1 MQLIQQ
7 LISSIQNLNPL
18 RKKAPS
24 SDRETA
30 QSKIDYRV
38 KTPTLL
44 QMEAVECGAAA
55 FGIILAYHRKIV
67 PLAELRQNCGV
78 SRDGSKA
85 SNMIKAAR
93 NYGMQAKGFKK
104 QLAQLQELRPPY
116 IVFWNF
122 NHFLV
127 VEGFKKDWVYLNDPA
142 TGPRRVSFKEFD
154 EAYTGVVL
162 VMEPGTEFQRG
173 GRKPSL
179 IGALID
185 RLQGSWGAI
194 LYCFLAGFFLVI
206 PGLVL
211 PVFNQIFVDNILV
224 ENRTEW
230 LRPLILGMSITVII
244 QVLLTLLQRRFLRKL
259 NIKLSVEM
267 SGQFIQ
273 HILRLPVSFY
283 SQRFAGE
290 ISSRININ
298 TKVAEVLSGQLART
312 VIDTMMVV
320 FYAIVMFAYDGVLTA
335 IGICFAAINILT
347 LQWISRQRTD
357 IYMRIIQDRGKVAGT
372 EIAALQSMET
382 LKASALESDFFSR
395 WSGYYT
401 KFINGQQELG
411 VTNQVL
417 GILPVFLTS
426 LSSLSVL
433 VIGGLRVMDGH
444 LSIGMLIAFQSLMTS
459 FLTPVN
465 SLVNFGSTLQELE
478 GDLNRLDDVLQNAID
493 PELDS
498 HNLHT
503 STAKPLQDIS
513 SCELKGYI
521 ELKNVTFGYSRTDG
535 PLIQDLSFQLKPG
548 QRVALVGSSGS
559 GKSTV
564 AKLVAGL
571 YQSWSGEILFD
582 GIPREQIPRA
592 ILSNSLAMVE
602 QEIFLY
608 AGTVRD
614 NLTLWDD
621 TVSNSQLVR
630 ACKDAA
636 IHEVIL
642 ALPGGY
648 EGNLLEGAANFS
660 GGQRQRLEIAR
671 ALVNDPTILI
681 MDEATSALDTETE
694 KIIDRNLRYR
704 GCSCIIVAHRLSTI
718 RDCDEIIVLEKGKV
732 VQRGNHKEMSQLD
745 GSYAR
750 LIRSE
755 QASV

>member
-7 LISSIQNLNPL
+7 FISLIQNLNPFRQKVSL
-18 RKKAPS
+18 L
-24 SDRETA
+24 DGETA
-30 QSKIDYRV
+30 QTHIFSRV

-44 QMEAVECGAAA
+44 QMEAVECGATA

-104 QLAQLQELRPPY
+104 QLAQLQQLPPPY

-162 VMEPGTEFQRG
+162 VMEPGPEFQRG

-179 IGALID
+179 IGALFD
-185 RLQGSWGAI
+185 RLRGSWGAI

-224 ENRTEW
+224 ENRTDW
-230 LRPLILGMSITVII
+230 LRPLILGMTITVII

-267 SGQFIQ
+267 SGQFIH
-273 HILRLPVSFY
+273 HILRLPVAFY
-283 SQRFAGE
+283 AQRFAGE

-312 VIDTMMVV
+312 VIDTVMVV
-320 FYAIVMFAYDGVLTA
+320 FYALVMFAYDGVLTA

-417 GILPVFLTS
+417 GVLPVFLTS

-478 GDLNRLDDVLQNAID
+478 GDLNRLDDVLQNATD

-498 HNLHT
+498 HNLRT
-503 STAKPLQDIS
+503 SQYAS
-513 SCELKGYI
+513 ACELKGYV

-571 YQSWSGEILFD
+571 YQPWSGEILFD
-582 GIPREQIPRA
+582 GIPREQITRA
-592 ILSNSLAMVE
+592 ILSNSLGMVE
-602 QEIFLY
+602 QEIFLF

-630 ACKDAA
+630 ACKDAV
-636 IHEVIL
+636 IHEMIL

-681 MDEATSALDTETE
+681 MDEATSALDADTE

-732 VQRGNHKEMSQLD
+732 VQRGTHQEMSQLD

>member
-7 LISSIQNLNPL
+7 LVSLIQNFNPL
-18 RKKAPS
+18 RQKVPLL
-24 SDRETA
+24 DLETA
-30 QSKIDYRV
+30 QNHIPSRV

-104 QLAQLQELRPPY
+104 QLVQLQQLRSPY

-162 VMEPGTEFQRG
+162 IMEPGPEFQRG

-179 IGALID
+179 IGALFD
-185 RLQGSWGAI
+185 RLRGSWGAI

-224 ENRTEW
+224 ENRTDW
-230 LRPLILGMSITVII
+230 LRPLILGMTITVII
-244 QVLLTLLQRRFLRKL
+244 QVLLTFLQRRLLRKL

-273 HILRLPVSFY
+273 HILRLPVAFY
-283 SQRFAGE
+283 AQRFAGE

-298 TKVAEVLSGQLART
+298 TKVAQVLSGQLART
-312 VIDTMMVV
+312 IIDTVMVV
-320 FYAIVMFAYDGVLTA
+320 FYALVMFAYDGVLTA

-382 LKASALESDFFSR
+382 LKASALESDYFSR

-417 GILPVFLTS
+417 GVVPVFLTS

-478 GDLNRLDDVLQNAID
+478 GDLNRLDDVLQNSTD
-493 PELDS
+493 SELDS

-503 STAKPLQDIS
+503 SQSAS
-513 SCELKGYI
+513 ACELKGYV

-571 YQSWSGEILFD
+571 YQPWSGEILFD
-582 GIPREQIPRA
+582 GIPREQITRA

-602 QEIFLY
+602 QEIFLF

-630 ACKDAA
+630 ACKDAV
-636 IHEVIL
+636 IHDVIL
-642 ALPGGY
+642 ALPKGY

-681 MDEATSALDTETE
+681 MDEATSALDAETE

-732 VQRGNHKEMSQLD
+732 VQRGTHREMSQLD

>member
-1 MQLIQQ
+1 MNLIV
-7 LISSIQNLNPL
+7 SIPNLNPFH
-18 RKKAPS
+18 KKTPPP
-24 SDRETA
+24 DLGTA
-30 QSKIDYRV
+30 QNQILSRV

-55 FGIILAYHRKIV
+55 LGIILAYYRKIV

-104 QLAQLQELRPPY
+104 QLEQLKTLRPPY

-127 VEGFKKDWVYLNDPA
+127 VEGFKKNWVYLNDPA
-142 TGPRRVSFKEFD
+142 TGPRRVSCQEFD

-162 VMEPGTEFQRG
+162 IIEPGSEFQKG

-179 IGALID
+179 IGSLID
-185 RLQGSWGAI
+185 RLRGSFGAI
-194 LYCFLAGFFLVI
+194 LYCLLAGFFLVI

-211 PVFNQIFVDNILV
+211 PVFNQIFVDNILI
-224 ENRTEW
+224 ENRTDW
-230 LRPLILGMSITVII
+230 LRPLILGMAITVII
-244 QVLLTLLQRRFLRKL
+244 QAWLTLLQRQFLRKL

-267 SGQFIQ
+267 SGQFIH
-273 HILRLPVSFY
+273 HILRLPVGFY
-283 SQRFAGE
+283 AQRFAGE

-312 VIDTMMVV
+312 VIDTVMVV

-335 IGICFAAINILT
+335 IAICFAAINMLT
-347 LQWISRQRTD
+347 LQSVSRQRTD
-357 IYMRIIQDRGKVAGT
+357 IYMRTIQDRGKVAGT

-382 LKASALESDFFSR
+382 LKASALESDFFAR

-411 VTNQVL
+411 ITNQVL
-417 GILPVFLTS
+417 GVLPAFLTG
-426 LSSLSVL
+426 LSSLSIL

-444 LSIGMLIAFQSLMTS
+444 LSIGMLVAFQSLMTS

-478 GDLNRLDDVLQNAID
+478 GDLNRLDDVLQNPTD
-493 PELDS
+493 SELDS
-498 HNLHT
+498 QNLHI
-503 STAKPLQDIS
+503 STTQPLQY
-513 SCELKGYI
+513 CQLQGYI
-521 ELKNVTFGYSRTDG
+521 ELKNVTFGYSRTDN

-548 QRVALVGSSGS
+548 QRVALVGGSGS

-571 YQSWSGEILFD
+571 YQPWSGQILFD

-621 TVSNSQLVR
+621 TVTNSQLVR

-671 ALVNDPTILI
+671 ALVNEPTILV
-681 MDEATSALDTETE
+681 MDEATSALDAETE

-718 RDCDEIIVLEKGKV
+718 RDCDEIIVLEQGKV
-732 VQRGNHKEMSQLD
+732 VQRGSHQEMSQID
-745 GSYAR
+745 SPYAR
-750 LIRSE
+750 LIQSE
-755 QASV
+755 QANV

>member
-1 MQLIQQ
+1 
-7 LISSIQNLNPL
+7 
-18 RKKAPS
+18 
-24 SDRETA
+24 
-30 QSKIDYRV
+30 
-38 KTPTLL
+38 
-44 QMEAVECGAAA
+44 MEAVECGAAA

-104 QLAQLQELRPPY
+104 QLAQLQQLPPPY

-162 VMEPGTEFQRG
+162 VMEPGPEFQRG

-179 IGALID
+179 IGALFD
-185 RLQGSWGAI
+185 RLRGSWGAI

-224 ENRTEW
+224 ENRTDW
-230 LRPLILGMSITVII
+230 LRPLVLGMTITVII

-267 SGQFIQ
+267 SGQFIY
-273 HILRLPVSFY
+273 HILRLPVAFY
-283 SQRFAGE
+283 AQRFAGE

-312 VIDTMMVV
+312 VIDTVMVV
-320 FYAIVMFAYDGVLTA
+320 FYALVMFAYDGVLTA
-335 IGICFAAINILT
+335 IAICFAAINILT

-382 LKASALESDFFSR
+382 LKASALESDYFSR

-411 VTNQVL
+411 ITNQVL
-417 GILPVFLTS
+417 GILPVFLMS

-444 LSIGMLIAFQSLMTS
+444 LSIGMLIAFQSLMIS

-478 GDLNRLDDVLQNAID
+478 GDLNRLDDVLQNATD
-493 PELDS
+493 SELDS

-503 STAKPLQDIS
+503 SIQYGS
-513 SCELKGYI
+513 VCELKGYV

-571 YQSWSGEILFD
+571 YQPWSGEILFD
-582 GIPREQIPRA
+582 GIPREQITRA
-592 ILSNSLAMVE
+592 ILSNSLGMVE
-602 QEIFLY
+602 QEIFLF

-630 ACKDAA
+630 ACKDAV

-681 MDEATSALDTETE
+681 MDEATSALDADTE

-732 VQRGNHKEMSQLD
+732 VQRGTHQEMSQLD

>member
-1 MQLIQQ
+1 
-7 LISSIQNLNPL
+7 
-18 RKKAPS
+18 
-24 SDRETA
+24 
-30 QSKIDYRV
+30 
-38 KTPTLL
+38 
-44 QMEAVECGAAA
+44 MEAVECGAAA
-55 FGIILAYHRKIV
+55 LGIILAYYHKIV

-85 SNMIKAAR
+85 SNIIKAAR

-104 QLAQLQELRPPY
+104 QLAQLKILRPPY

-142 TGPRRVSFKEFD
+142 TGPRRISLQEFD

-162 VMEPGTEFQRG
+162 VMEPGTEFQKG

-179 IGALID
+179 IGSLLA
-185 RLQGSWGAI
+185 RLQNSWGPI
-194 LYCFLAGFFLVI
+194 LYCLLTGFFLVI
-206 PGLVL
+206 PGFVL
-211 PVFNQIFVDNILV
+211 PVFNQVFVDNILV
-224 ENRTEW
+224 ENRTDW
-230 LRPLILGMSITVII
+230 LRPLILGMTITMVI
-244 QVLLTLLQRRFLRKL
+244 QAWLTLLQRRFLRKL

-267 SGQFIQ
+267 SGQFIH
-273 HILRLPVSFY
+273 HILQLPVGFY
-283 SQRFAGE
+283 AQRFAGE
-290 ISSRININ
+290 ISSRIKIN

-312 VIDTMMVV
+312 VIDSVMLV
-320 FYAIVMFAYDGVLTA
+320 FYATVMLAYDRMLTA
-335 IGICFAAINILT
+335 IAICFAAINILT
-347 LQWISRQRTD
+347 LQAVSRQRTD
-357 IYMRIIQDRGKVAGT
+357 IYTRTIQDRGKVAGT
-372 EIAALQSMET
+372 EIAGLQSMET
-382 LKASALESDFFSR
+382 LKASALESDFFAR

-401 KFINGQQELG
+401 KFINGQQELSI
-411 VTNQVL
+411 TNQFL
-417 GILPVFLTS
+417 GLLPTFLTG
-426 LSSLSVL
+426 LSSLAIL
-433 VIGGLRVMDGH
+433 AIGGLRVMDGH
-444 LSIGMLIAFQSLMTS
+444 LSIGMLVAFQSLMTS

-465 SLVNFGSTLQELE
+465 SLINFGSTLQELE
-478 GDLNRLDDVLQNAID
+478 GDLNRLDDVLQNPID

-498 HNLHT
+498 QNLLI
-503 STAKPLQDIS
+503 SPKPLQYAS
-513 SCELKGYI
+513 YCQLQGYV
-521 ELKNVTFGYSRTDG
+521 ELKNVSFGYSRTDP
-535 PLIQDLSFQLKPG
+535 PLIQDLSFQIKPG
-548 QRVALVGSSGS
+548 ERVAFVGGSGS

-571 YQSWSGEILFD
+571 YQPWSGQILFD

-608 AGTVRD
+608 AGTVRE

-630 ACKDAA
+630 ACIDAA

-681 MDEATSALDTETE
+681 VDEATSALDAETE
-694 KIIDRNLRYR
+694 KIIDRNMRYR
-704 GCSCIIVAHRLSTI
+704 GCSSLIVAHRLSTI
-718 RDCDEIIVLEKGKV
+718 RDCDEIIVLEQGKV
-732 VQRGNHKEMSQLD
+732 VQRGTHQQMSQLD
-745 GSYAR
+745 GPYAR
-750 LIRSE
+750 LIQSE
-755 QASV
+755 PTNSCCGYDSFI

>member
-7 LISSIQNLNPL
+7 LVSLIQNLNPL
-18 RKKAPS
+18 RQKVPLL
-24 SDRETA
+24 DLETA
-30 QSKIDYRV
+30 QNHIPSRV

-104 QLAQLQELRPPY
+104 QLVQLQQLRSPY

-162 VMEPGTEFQRG
+162 IMEPGPEFQRG

-179 IGALID
+179 IGALFD
-185 RLQGSWGAI
+185 RLRGSWGAI

-224 ENRTEW
+224 ENRTDW
-230 LRPLILGMSITVII
+230 LRPLILGMTITVII
-244 QVLLTLLQRRFLRKL
+244 QVLLTFLQRRLLRKL

-273 HILRLPVSFY
+273 HILRLPVAFY
-283 SQRFAGE
+283 AQRFAGE

-298 TKVAEVLSGQLART
+298 TKVAQVLSGQLART
-312 VIDTMMVV
+312 VIDTVMVV
-320 FYAIVMFAYDGVLTA
+320 FYALVMFAYDGVLTA

-382 LKASALESDFFSR
+382 LKASALESDYFSR

-417 GILPVFLTS
+417 GVVPVFLTS

-478 GDLNRLDDVLQNAID
+478 GDLNRLDDVLQNSTD
-493 PELDS
+493 SELDS

-503 STAKPLQDIS
+503 SQSAS
-513 SCELKGYI
+513 ACELKGYV

-571 YQSWSGEILFD
+571 YQPWSGEILFD
-582 GIPREQIPRA
+582 GIPREQITRA

-602 QEIFLY
+602 QEIFLF

-630 ACKDAA
+630 ACKDAV
-636 IHEVIL
+636 IHDVIL
-642 ALPGGY
+642 ALPKGY

-681 MDEATSALDTETE
+681 MDEATSALDAETE

-732 VQRGNHKEMSQLD
+732 VQRGTHKEMSQLD

>member
-7 LISSIQNLNPL
+7 LLSLIQNLNPL
-18 RKKAPS
+18 RPKVPLL
-24 SDRETA
+24 DLETA
-30 QSKIDYRV
+30 ETRIFSRV

-104 QLAQLQELRPPY
+104 QLVQLQQLPPPY

-142 TGPRRVSFKEFD
+142 TGPRRISFKEFD

-162 VMEPGTEFQRG
+162 VMEPGPEFQRG

-179 IGALID
+179 IGALFD
-185 RLQGSWGAI
+185 RLRGSWGAI

-224 ENRTEW
+224 ENRTDW
-230 LRPLILGMSITVII
+230 LRPLILGMTITVII

-267 SGQFIQ
+267 SGQFIH
-273 HILRLPVSFY
+273 HILRLPVAFY
-283 SQRFAGE
+283 AQRFAGE

-312 VIDTMMVV
+312 IIDTVMVV
-320 FYAIVMFAYDGVLTA
+320 FYALVMFAYDGVLTA

-382 LKASALESDFFSR
+382 LKASALESDYFSR

-411 VTNQVL
+411 ITNQVL
-417 GILPVFLTS
+417 GVLPVFLTS

-478 GDLNRLDDVLQNAID
+478 GDLNRLDDVLQNSTD
-493 PELDS
+493 SELDN

-503 STAKPLQDIS
+503 SQYAS
-513 SCELKGYI
+513 ACELKGYI

-571 YQSWSGEILFD
+571 YQPWSGEILFD
-582 GIPREQIPRA
+582 GIPREQITRA
-592 ILSNSLAMVE
+592 ILSNSLGMVE
-602 QEIFLY
+602 QEIFLFG
-608 AGTVRD
+608 GTVRD

-630 ACKDAA
+630 ACKDAV

-681 MDEATSALDTETE
+681 MDEATSALDADTE

-732 VQRGNHKEMSQLD
+732 VQRGTHKEMLQLD

-755 QASV
+755 QTSV

>member
-7 LISSIQNLNPL
+7 LISLIQNLNPL
-18 RKKAPS
+18 RQKAPLL
-24 SDRETA
+24 DLETA
-30 QSKIDYRV
+30 ETRIFSRV

-104 QLAQLQELRPPY
+104 QLAQLEELRPPY

-142 TGPRRVSFKEFD
+142 TGPRRISFKEFD

-162 VMEPGTEFQRG
+162 VMEPGPEFQRG

-179 IGALID
+179 IGALFD
-185 RLQGSWGAI
+185 RLRGSWGAI

-224 ENRTEW
+224 ENRADW
-230 LRPLILGMSITVII
+230 LRPLIFGMTITVII
-244 QVLLTLLQRRFLRKL
+244 QVLLTFLQRRFLRKL

-267 SGQFIQ
+267 SGQFIY
-273 HILRLPVSFY
+273 HILRLPVAFY
-283 SQRFAGE
+283 AQRFAGE

-312 VIDTMMVV
+312 IIDTVMVV
-320 FYAIVMFAYDGVLTA
+320 FYALVMFAYDGVLTA

-411 VTNQVL
+411 ITNQVL
-417 GILPVFLTS
+417 GVLPVFLTS
-426 LSSLSVL
+426 LSSLAVL

-478 GDLNRLDDVLQNAID
+478 GDLNRLDDVLQNSTD
-493 PELDS
+493 SELDN
-498 HNLHT
+498 HNLHP
-503 STAKPLQDIS
+503 SQYAS
-513 SCELKGYI
+513 ACELKGYV

-571 YQSWSGEILFD
+571 YQPWSGEILFD
-582 GIPREQIPRA
+582 GIPREQITRA
-592 ILSNSLAMVE
+592 ILSNSLGMVE
-602 QEIFLY
+602 QEIFLF

-630 ACKDAA
+630 ACKDAV

-681 MDEATSALDTETE
+681 MDEATSALDADTE

-732 VQRGNHKEMSQLD
+732 VQRGTHKEMLQLD

-755 QASV
+755 QASG

>member
-7 LISSIQNLNPL
+7 LISLIQNLNPL
-18 RKKAPS
+18 RQKAPLL
-24 SDRETA
+24 DLETA
-30 QSKIDYRV
+30 ASHINSRV

-104 QLAQLQELRPPY
+104 QLVQLQQLPPPY

-142 TGPRRVSFKEFD
+142 TGPRRVSLKEFD

-162 VMEPGTEFQRG
+162 VMEPGPEFQRG

-179 IGALID
+179 IGALFD
-185 RLQGSWGAI
+185 RLRGSWGAI

-206 PGLVL
+206 PGLIL
-211 PVFNQIFVDNILV
+211 PVFNQVFVDNILV
-224 ENRTEW
+224 ENRTDW
-230 LRPLILGMSITVII
+230 LRPLLLGMTITVII

-267 SGQFIQ
+267 SGQFIH
-273 HILRLPVSFY
+273 HILRLPVAFY
-283 SQRFAGE
+283 AQRFAGE

-312 VIDTMMVV
+312 VIDTVMVV
-320 FYAIVMFAYDGVLTA
+320 FYALVMFAYDGVLTA

-411 VTNQVL
+411 ITNQVL
-417 GILPVFLTS
+417 GVLPVFLTS
-426 LSSLSVL
+426 LSSLAVL

-478 GDLNRLDDVLQNAID
+478 GDLNRLDDVLQNSTDA
-493 PELDS
+493 ELDN

-503 STAKPLQDIS
+503 SQYASACK
-513 SCELKGYI
+513 LKGYV

-571 YQSWSGEILFD
+571 YQPWSGEILFD
-582 GIPREQIPRA
+582 GIPREQITRA
-592 ILSNSLAMVE
+592 ILSNSLGMVE
-602 QEIFLY
+602 QEIFLF
-608 AGTVRD
+608 AGSVRD

-630 ACKDAA
+630 ACKDAV

-681 MDEATSALDTETE
+681 MDEATSALDADTE

-732 VQRGNHKEMSQLD
+732 VQRGTHKEMLQLD

-750 LIRSE
+750 LIKSE